1 MGKINMNKKNPD
13 KTSVRIT
20 ISSGL
25 DKFLDDLSKN
35 MGISTGT
42 LIALIIDSYMNKE
55 WIEEEIVFF
64 LDQESVDS
72 LKTRIS
78 DCYEQNHKNK
88 DGIELFRDKLS
99 EQVRERYRLKKL
111 NFQLSK
117 KVYDNLLLIKEETGL
132 SIPIT
137 TGLIQCL
144 LLLFKEDFESKDD
157 FDLKRMEA
165 YYNTIQRVY
174 GFTSHEMQKVTRLA
188 LLSIFTK

>member
-1 MGKINMNKKNPD
+1 MRKKNPD

-20 ISSGL
+20 ISNGL

-35 MGISTGT
+35 MGISKGA
-42 LIALIIDSYMNKE
+42 LIALIIDSYMIKE
-55 WIEEEIVFF
+55 WFEEEILFG
-64 LDQESVDS
+64 LNQESVDS

-78 DCYEQNHKNK
+78 DCYKQNHKNK

-174 GFTSHEMQKVTRLA
+174 GFTSPEMQKVTRLA

>member
-99 EQVRERYRLKKL
+99 DQDRERYRLKKL

-117 KVYDNLLLIKEETGL
+117 KVYDNLLFIKEETGL

-174 GFTSHEMQKVTRLA
+174 GFTSPEMQKVTRLA